1 MTKSKQK
8 VAVGVF
14 ESRAE
19 ADRAVEELER
29 AGFRRDQI
37 GVAARNADGSAKE
50 TSKGDAELE
59 NAGTGLAAG
68 AAAGA
73 GIGGLIG
80 LGVVAGVVP
89 VIGPAIAA
97 GTLGVILSNAAGGA
111 AIAGLTGALIGW
123 GMTKEDAAFYESEM
137 KAGRYLVT
145 VHTDDRFE
153 EAWRILHI
161 HGAYNRQTPRAA
173 TTSTAGQRASSSSRT
188 SNQETMKLHEE
199 HLNVQKQPVN
209 TGEVR
214 VRKEVV
220 TDHKTIDVPV
230 QREEVVIERQ
240 RVSGGASSSE
250 IRPGEEIRIPVK
262 EDQVRVNKEAVV
274 NEEVRVGKRQ
284 VQDTERV
291 SGDVRREE
299 VKVEQTGKVD
309 VRDADKGSST
319 GRKNK

>member
-8 VAVGVF
+8 VAAGVF
-14 ESRAE
+14 ETRAE
-19 ADRAVEELER
+19 ADRAVEELQR

-37 GVAARNADGSAKE
+37 GVAARNADGSVKDTA
-50 TSKGDAELE
+50 SHGDAEME

-80 LGVVAGVVP
+80 LGVLAGVVP

-123 GMTKEDAAFYESEM
+123 GMTKEDAAYYETEM

-145 VHTDDRFE
+145 VHTDDRFD
-153 EAWRILHI
+153 EAWRILHL

-173 TTSTAGQRASSSSRT
+173 TTSTSGRTSTSSRT
-188 SNQETMKLHEE
+188 SNEETMKLHEE
-199 HLNVQKQPVN
+199 QLHVQKQPVN

-240 RVSGGASSSE
+240 RTSGRASSSD
-250 IRPGEEIRIPVK
+250 IKPGEEIRIPVK
-262 EDQVRVNKEAVV
+262 EEQVRVSKEAVV
-274 NEEVRVGKRQ
+274 KEEVRVGKRQ
-284 VQDTERV
+284 VQDTEHV
-291 SGDVRREE
+291 SGDVRREQ

-309 VRDADKGSST
+309 VRDSDKGST